1 MPAFT
6 QGKWVD
12 CGDYT
17 VGVEDNDGT
26 IKCWIC
32 ECESIDDNI
41 TDEEAHANARLIA
54 AAPELLEVAISYWH
68 LIHFLVKIV
77 PDEMKKDLPRVS
89 RNLESL
95 LARIDGKEE

>member
-6 QGKWVD
+6 KGKWLIYENNHLIYSD
-12 CGDYT
+12 I
-17 VGVEDNDGT
+17 NDRPVAFVAG
-26 IKCWIC
+26 KV
-32 ECESIDDNI
+32 
-41 TDEEAHANARLIA
+41 DEEEKANARLIA

-89 RNLESL
+89 RNIESL
-95 LARIDGKEE
+95 LARIDGMEEKS